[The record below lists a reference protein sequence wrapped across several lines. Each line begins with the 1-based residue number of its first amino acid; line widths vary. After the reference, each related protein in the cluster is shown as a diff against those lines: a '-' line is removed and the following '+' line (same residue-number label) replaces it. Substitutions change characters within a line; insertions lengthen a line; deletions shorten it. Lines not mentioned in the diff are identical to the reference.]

1 MPTYLYRCPRC
12 GREFQKFHKMTARV
26 RPKCPECGATAERKI
41 TGGAGLH
48 FKGSGFYVTDY
59 KKGADKADRA
69 DKTDQADRADKGNG
83 ADKTDKG
90 DKTGKVD
97 GGGGSASTAAK
108 RRKPDS
114 GAQGSDS

>member
-69 DKTDQADRADKGNG
+69 DKTDQAD
-83 ADKTDKG
+83 
-90 DKTGKVD
+90 KTGTVD